1 MKLIFSGHD
10 YRYAVEQSLLA
21 FFPDQRPVYEGEDPN
36 TAAVTLEVE
45 GRTARARTVI
55 ALGERTGRGAA
66 EAKVPAEAD
75 SFARERLCQRAVK
88 LSFFE
93 TARALTGRTPAWGA
107 LTGIRPAKVA
117 AALLEEGLD
126 EAQADGVLRDTY
138 FVSAERRR
146 LCLACAQAERRAE
159 EGRTDRDFSLY
170 VGIPFCPSRCAYCSF
185 VSNSVEKSMGLME
198 PYLARLHR
206 EIDSAAEMV
215 GELGLRLRSFYMGGG
230 TPTTLTAGQ
239 MDALLAHL
247 EDAFGLSALE
257 ECTVEAGRPDTITP
271 EKLRVLRDRGI
282 RRISVNPQTMEDEV
296 LRAVGRRHTA
306 ADVER
311 VMAWTSGFPHVNM
324 DLIAGLPEDGPEGFR
339 RSLDRVVG
347 FGTDHVTVHTLS
359 LKKGSRIALEGT
371 RLPSE
376 EAVGEMLDYAAAA
389 LRAAGYVPYY
399 LYRQKYQS
407 GSFENV
413 GWARPGGECLYNI
426 YMMEELHSI
435 LSLGAGGTTK
445 MVDRSRQ
452 RIERVFQLKYP
463 MEYIQRPEK
472 TEENR
477 LAFRLFYEALGG
489 TPRPVEVKER

>member
-1 MKLIFSGHD
+1 MRLIFTGHD

-21 FFPDQRPVYEGEDPN
+21 FFPAERPVYDGDDPH
-36 TAAVTLEVE
+36 TAAVALRME
-45 GRTARARTVI
+45 GDTARAETVI
-55 ALGERTGRGAA
+55 DLEGRTGRGSAA
-66 EAKVPAEAD
+66 VEVPAAAD

-93 TARALTGRTPAWGA
+93 AARALTGRTPAWGA

-126 EAQADGVLRDTY
+126 EARVDAVLRDTY
-138 FVSAERRR
+138 FVSPERRR
-146 LCLACAQAERRAE
+146 LCIECAEAERRADR
-159 EGRTDRDFSLY
+159 GRTDRDLSLY

-185 VSNSVEKSMGLME
+185 VSNSVEKSMKLME
-198 PYLARLHR
+198 PYLEQLCR
-206 EIDSAAEMV
+206 EIDSAAAMV

-230 TPTTLTAGQ
+230 TPTTLTASQ
-239 MDALLAHL
+239 MDALLERL
-247 EDAFGLSALE
+247 ERGFGLSALE

-271 EKLRVLRDRGI
+271 EKLQVLRDRGI
-282 RRISVNPQTMEDEV
+282 RRISVNPQTMEDAV

-311 VMAWTSGFPHVNM
+311 VMAWTADFPHVNM
-324 DLIAGLPEDGPEGFR
+324 DLIAGLPGDSPEGFR
-339 RSLDRVVG
+339 RSLDRVIG

-376 EAVGEMLDYAAAA
+376 EAVGEMLRCAGTA
-389 LRAAGYVPYY
+389 LRAAGYAPYY

-452 RIERVFQLKYP
+452 RIERAFQLKYP
-463 MEYIQRPEK
+463 LEYIQRPEK
-472 TEENR
+472 IEENH
-477 LAFRLFYEALGG
+477 LAFRRFYQAMTACPPDRGEA
-489 TPRPVEVKER
+489 